1 MDKSYFIEITIK
13 LYHLTS
19 SFPEQE
25 PLRGKIRKLADEILE
40 NLILILKQEP
50 KKEIAELKKLV
61 LLTGKNLE
69 VLDSHFEVARVQD
82 WTSSFD
88 IWELQKKYSNTKKEL
103 EKLLKVISENE
114 VLSSPQVSSSIPN
127 HFNLESE
134 GDILGIPV
142 KKEES
147 LETVVLPE
155 NKGLEPQS
163 LQQKTAIFKQESNE
177 EIKWTEQEA
186 GAEYL
191 KEITQNGSLNHIL
204 TRQIKILQIL
214 KKNQRAQTQEFQK
227 NGLKVSKRTIR
238 RDLGFLLKQGLIER
252 IGEKDKIFY
261 QLNCKN

>member
-25 PLRGKIRKLADEILE
+25 PLRKKMRKLADEILS
-40 NLILILKQEP
+40 NLVLILKQEP
-50 KKEIAELKKLV
+50 KKEIAELKKLT
-61 LLTGKNLE
+61 LLNEKNLE
-69 VLDSHFEVARVQD
+69 VLDSYFEVARVQD

-88 IWELQKKYSNTKKEL
+88 IWELQKKYSHIKKEL

-114 VLSSPQVSSSIPN
+114 TLSGLQTGSPRLN
-127 HFNLESE
+127 HFDLGVE

-142 KKEES
+142 KKEKS
-147 LETVVLPE
+147 LETVALSE
-155 NKGLEPQS
+155 NEELGAQS
-163 LQQKTAIFKQESNE
+163 LQKAEVSKQESKKE
-177 EIKWTEQEA
+177 VEWMKQETDIN
-186 GAEYL
+186 YL

-214 KKNQRAQTQEFQK
+214 KKNQKAQTQEFQK

-238 RDLGFLLKQGLIER
+238 RDLGFLIKQGLIER
-252 IGEKDKIFY
+252 IGEKNKIFY
-261 QLNCKN
+261 QLNNR